1 MRTRLFFVCYVFIFS
16 TFSLMAQDRPD
27 ALKEYRDGNYK
38 EAAEICLQ
46 ELELMPGNLDS
57 YVVLGWSLLQLG
69 RYKDAESYANRAQDI
84 SRYDPRIIEILGEA
98 HYYQGHNLEAL
109 EFFQEYVNLAPE
121 GSRIDYVYYYMGE
134 IYIRL
139 GRFRHSDIALSTAV
153 RYVPGNASWWNR
165 LGYARENAG
174 EMQSALEAYE
184 HAQSLNPQLGDAQH
198 GIERTRRAMG
208 LQ

>member
-1 MRTRLFFVCYVFIFS
+1 MRARLFIVCNVLFFIS
-16 TFSLMAQDRPD
+16 FSLMAQDRLD
-27 ALKEYRDGNYK
+27 ALKEYRDGNYQK
-38 EAAEICLQ
+38 AVDICIQ
-46 ELELMPGNLDS
+46 ELDLMPGNLDS
-57 YVVLGWSLLQLG
+57 YVVLGWSLIRLN
-69 RYKDAESYANRAQDI
+69 RYKDAETYAIRAQDI

-98 HYYQGHNLEAL
+98 HYFQGHNQEAL
-109 EFFQEYVNLAPE
+109 RFFQEYVNLAPE

-139 GRFRHSDIALSTAV
+139 GRFKHSDIALSTAV
-153 RYVPGNASWWNR
+153 RYVPGNAAWWNR

-184 HAQSLNPQLGDAQH
+184 RARNLNPQLGDAQH